1 MLSSLNMLSK
11 WCLSESLPLPGV
23 TCPTLD
29 GSKRAAPIFSSFS
42 CVRPWVCSVYLSDHF
57 SLPCCLDL
65 HFHILFISHLCC
77 SLRTQVLM
85 HIWHFFDTAF
95 SVFVLSA
102 VRVVLDS
109 FSHNLSA
116 PLSPRLP
123 AHQSQD
129 TRVFVSVSAL
139 LSAFLYTRWWVLSCW
154 PTQEHDDLHFGAII

>member
-1 MLSSLNMLSK
+1 ME
-11 WCLSESLPLPGV
+11 SESEVGQS
-23 TCPTLD
+23 CPTLLD
-29 GSKRAAPIFSSFS
+29 PMD
-42 CVRPWVCSVYLSDHF
+42 C
-57 SLPCCLDL
+57 SLPGFSA
-65 HFHILFISHLCC
+65 HGIF
-77 SLRTQVLM
+77 RARVLE
-85 HIWHFFDTAF
+85 WGATAF